1 MCVWSGNTTNTA
13 TWRSNPACG
22 FLSTSTA
29 AREPLV
35 RPGSGKIDDT
45 KYELSDGARLIIEQA
60 DASTPDNPLIVF
72 VGGQLTTVA
81 TALIEKPSIADRML
95 VLGAGQ
101 LEDTY
106 NSDDGWSA
114 YVTGMRAPVVN
125 IMEDFRRPNG
135 YDKSKGQYEPLP
147 NNPLIR
153 AFYNTKVIKEKDSGI
168 VDGGLV
174 VWLFNQN
181 LVTGVQ
187 RRDLTVPGVF
197 NSRGRLLK
205 ASIRD
210 VNRTPYGHLHL
221 PDSACNFEGMIEAM
235 VDVLKDPRVWTQ
247 SEPNVP
253 EAIEKKKD

>member
-1 MCVWSGNTTNTA
+1 
-13 TWRSNPACG
+13 
-22 FLSTSTA
+22 
-29 AREPLV
+29 
-35 RPGSGKIDDT
+35 
-45 KYELSDGARLIIEQA
+45 
-60 DASTPDNPLIVF
+60 
-72 VGGQLTTVA
+72 
-81 TALIEKPSIADRML
+81 ML
-95 VLGAGQ
+95 VFGAGQ

-106 NSDDGWSA
+106 NSDDGWAA

-147 NNPLIR
+147 KNPLIR

-197 NSRGRLLK
+197 SSRGRLLK

-210 VNRTPYGHLHL
+210 VNRSPYGHLHL
-221 PDSACNFEGMIEAM
+221 PDGSCNFAAMIEAM
-235 VDVLKDPRVWTQ
+235 VAVLADPRVWAAGFVQRPAAVANCRWSRTD
-247 SEPNVP
+247 
-253 EAIEKKKD
+253 EAHYRY